1 MARQKSTIITAECY
15 GIKKTFRSK
24 KAAMAFFLDC
34 MMNSEGAEHERY
46 ESIYFQLSQGK
57 TEVSDQINWRRL
69 T

>member
-1 MARQKSTIITAECY
+1 
-15 GIKKTFRSK
+15 
-24 KAAMAFFLDC
+24 MAFFLDC